1 MIKLH
6 QLPKTATIGKKRLG
20 QGLGSGKGK
29 TSGRGTKGQ
38 SSRGKIAK
46 ALGAAGTILVR
57 RLPLYRGKYRNK
69 PRGRKAYEVNI
80 KYLNILPKDSV
91 VDVETI
97 KKYHI
102 LDANF
107 PAHHNVK
114 ILGEGKLEVVLCVN
128 LPVSKG
134 AAKKITD
141 AGGKVNRDK
150 KSNSKT
156 S

>member
-6 QLPKTATIGKKRLG
+6 QLPKTTTIGKKRLG

-29 TSGRGTKGQ
+29 TAGRGTKGQ
-38 SSRGKIAK
+38 SAKGTIAK
-46 ALGAAGTILVR
+46 ALGAAGIFLVK

-69 PRGRKAYEVNI
+69 PRGHKAFAVNL
-80 KYLNILPKDSV
+80 KYLNILPKDTV
-91 VDVETI
+91 VDVETL

-114 ILGEGKLEVVLCVN
+114 ILGEGKLEVVLIVN

-134 AAKKITD
+134 ALKKITD
-141 AGGKVNRDK
+141 AGGKVNRDQK
-150 KSNSKT
+150 PNSKT